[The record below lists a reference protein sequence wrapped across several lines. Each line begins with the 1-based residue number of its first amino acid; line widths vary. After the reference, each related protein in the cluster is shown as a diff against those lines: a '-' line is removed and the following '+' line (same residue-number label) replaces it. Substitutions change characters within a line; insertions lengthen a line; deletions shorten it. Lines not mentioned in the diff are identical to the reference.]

1 MKTVRL
7 SDYVGDIEDAIL
19 RQKNK
24 LLVDTPDGKLEFIL
38 GYSEEQVTEYTGV
51 TFLGDR
57 ESYLRPASAGVENV
71 HLLTPDG
78 TVSKPE
84 IIRDY
89 QFDTKKIFS

>member
-7 SDYVGDIEDAIL
+7 SDYAGDIEDAML
-19 RQKNK
+19 RQKNE
-24 LLVDTPDGKLEFIL
+24 LLIDTPEGKLKFVI
-38 GYSEEQVTEYTGV
+38 GYSEEQVKEYTGV

-78 TVSKPE
+78 TVLKPE